1 MPAEPSARHTTLAD
15 RVVLITG
22 STGPLGR
29 VAAASF
35 AAAGAKLGLV
45 GMAKTRLDVLAADL
59 HLEPDAWVGAKA
71 DLRRTGDATRAV
83 AEVMKRFGRVDV
95 VLHLVGGWKG
105 GTKIPDLNPDDLTRM
120 LEQHVWT
127 TLHVAR
133 AVVPGMVERGWG
145 RFIAVSATVA
155 LDGAAGM
162 AAYAIAKAGEEALLR
177 TLAKEVAGSGVTA
190 NVLVARKIDAA
201 HEREKAPSP
210 KNASWTTPEELVA
223 AMRFLCSDEASA
235 VNGVRIPLTGRS

>member
-1 MPAEPSARHTTLAD
+1 MPAEPPDVRTMLAG

-22 STGPLGR
+22 CTGPLGR
-29 VAAASF
+29 VATASF
-35 AAAGAKLGLV
+35 AEAGAQLGLV
-45 GMAKTRLDVLAADL
+45 GKTRARVDELAAKL
-59 HLEPDAWVGAKA
+59 HLDPDAWVGAKA
-71 DLRRTGDATRAV
+71 DLRRAGDATRAV
-83 AEVMKRFGRVDV
+83 TEVTKRFGRVDV

-105 GTKIPDLNPDDLTRM
+105 GTKIPDLDPDDVEKM
-120 LEQHVWT
+120 LAQHVRT
-127 TLHVAR
+127 TLHVAQ

-145 RFIAVSATVA
+145 RFIAVSAPVA
-155 LDGAAGM
+155 VEGASGM
-162 AAYAIAKAGEEALLR
+162 AAYAVAKAGQEALLR

-223 AMRFLCSDEASA
+223 AMRYLCTDEGAA

>member
-1 MPAEPSARHTTLAD
+1 MPAERPNAAASLAD

-22 STGPLGR
+22 CTGPLGR
-29 VAAASF
+29 VASASF
-35 AAAGAKLGLV
+35 AEAGARLGLV
-45 GMAKTRLDVLAADL
+45 GTAKTRLDELAADL

-71 DLRRTGDATRAV
+71 DLRRAGEATRAV
-83 AEVMKRFGRVDV
+83 AEVTKRFGHVDV

-105 GTKIPDLNPDDLTRM
+105 GAKIPDLDPVDVEKM
-120 LEQHVWT
+120 LDQHVWT
-127 TLHVAR
+127 TLHIAR
-133 AVVPGMVERGWG
+133 AVVPGMVARGWG
-145 RFIAVSATVA
+145 RFIAISAPVA
-155 LDGAAGM
+155 VEGASGM
-162 AAYAIAKAGEEALLR
+162 AAYAVAKAGEEALLR

-201 HEREKAPSP
+201 HEREQAPSP

-223 AMRFLCSDEASA
+223 AMRYLCSDEGSA